1 MPSHFCLCSNPRE
14 LCFLS
19 APKKSPLAF
28 WAFVWFQ
35 INVFSL
41 SGVLVFLS
49 LSLWVR
55 NEMGPLLRR
64 LTVSWWQ
71 VTLCT
76 CLEWHGGAA
85 TDISYSCGHLQ
96 VHTDILGGVGRTDSP
111 RGEWGFQ
118 EKLCNSQV
126 CRVQEYPEVYCH
138 SDPTLCRTTFI
149 ILKGKRRSSEQGTRW
164 WFLLVYSDSPCV
176 ECSAGGIWLTSLFM
190 IRGPGFTSVPK
201 ISNQPCTSTE

>member
-1 MPSHFCLCSNPRE
+1 MPSHFRLCSNPRE

-85 TDISYSCGHLQ
+85 IDISYSCGHLQ
-96 VHTDILGGVGRTDSP
+96 VYTDILGGVGRTDSP

-149 ILKGKRRSSEQGTRW
+149 ILKGKKEIIGAGDKMVISPGLFWQPVCRVLCRGNMTHQP
-164 WFLLVYSDSPCV
+164 FHDSGPRIHK
-176 ECSAGGIWLTSLFM
+176 CSQ
-190 IRGPGFTSVPK
+190 
-201 ISNQPCTSTE
+201 N